1 MITAKCDI
9 CGAPAP
15 IEVVR
20 LYENFLDM
28 GEDAWFCDRCPS
40 NPNPLEGME

>member
-20 LYENFLDM
+20 IYENFLDM
-28 GEDAWFCDRCPS
+28 GEDYPQPPKS
-40 NPNPLEGME
+40 NHQV